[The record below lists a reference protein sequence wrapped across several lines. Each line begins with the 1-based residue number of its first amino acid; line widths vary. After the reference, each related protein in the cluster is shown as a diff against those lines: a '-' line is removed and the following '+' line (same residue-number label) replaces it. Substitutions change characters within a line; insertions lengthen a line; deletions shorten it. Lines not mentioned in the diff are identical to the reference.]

1 MIIIPAI
8 DIMSGRVVRL
18 QQGDFNRE
26 TVYSGDPLMIARNWI
41 IKGAKFLHLVD
52 LDGARDGKVK
62 NADVIA
68 RILENIKIKCE
79 VGGGLRDEKDIEWY
93 LKKGAARV
101 VLGTRAFE
109 DMDYLEKLLSK
120 FNEKI
125 VVSVDFRGDNVVKKG
140 WQEVMDLNPIE
151 VIGKMQGIGIKT
163 LIVTD
168 ITVDGTLIGPN
179 INRLKEIL
187 EKVNINIIA
196 SGGVSSVDDI
206 KNLKGLK
213 AGNLE
218 GVIIGKAL
226 YEGKLDL
233 QEAVRIAEA
242 V

>member
-8 DIMSGRVVRL
+8 DIMAGRVVRL

-52 LDGARDGKVK
+52 LDGAREGKVK
-62 NADVIA
+62 NADVIG
-68 RILENIKIKCE
+68 RIIENIKIKCE

-101 VLGTRAFE
+101 VLGTKAFE
-109 DMDYLEKLLSK
+109 DMNYLEKLLSK

-125 VVSVDFRGDNVVKKG
+125 AVSVDFSGDHVVKKG

-151 VIGKMQGIGIKT
+151 VIVKMQGIGIKT

-187 EKVNINIIA
+187 DKVNIKIIA
-196 SGGVSSVDDI
+196 SGGVSSIEDI
-206 KNLKGLK
+206 KNLKALNSN
-213 AGNLE
+213 NLE

-233 QEAVRIAEA
+233 QEAVRISL
-242 V
+242 